1 MKITDVSAYPI
12 AGDRRPYLV
21 VAVDTDEGIYGV
33 GEAGLS
39 GHEETQAAAVQ
50 QLKRVLVGEDPIRSE
65 RLWQRM
71 WRSFFFPARGVLSA
85 AIAAVDIALWD
96 IKGKALGQPVYNLL
110 GGRVRDEV
118 VCYTHLRGGSEP
130 GTAGEPAAVEHARR
144 AVAEGWR
151 FLRFSVNGDGDVLEP
166 TKAARDAAALSAA
179 LRDAVG
185 PDIELLI
192 DVHTRLGLPEATWL
206 CDAMAEHRP
215 YFVEDPLR
223 SEYVE
228 GYRQLRRAT
237 RVPIAAGEQFDSKWT
252 FRPLI
257 EEDLIDYARIDLC
270 NVGGLTEA
278 VKVAAMCE
286 THDIR
291 VAVHNPLGPVN
302 TAACLQF
309 NLALTPFGVQ
319 EQPYVPG
326 IDADVFPTQAFFW
339 RNGALV
345 AEEVPGL
352 GVEFDREAAVAR
364 RFDGSAQLPTLR
376 RADGSFTNW

>member
-1 MKITDVSAYPI
+1 MRITDVTAYPI

-21 VAVDTDEGIYGV
+21 VAVDTDEGVYGV

-39 GHEETQAAAVQ
+39 GHEETQAAAVR
-50 QLKRVLVGEDPIRSE
+50 QLREVLVGEDPFRTE

-71 WRSFFFPARGVLSA
+71 WRSFFFPARGVMSA
-85 AIAAVDIALWD
+85 AIAAIDIALWD
-96 IKGKALGQPVYNLL
+96 IKGKALGQPVHNLL

-118 VCYTHLRGGSEP
+118 ACYTHLRGGFSTTDEKESS
-130 GTAGEPAAVEHARR
+130 AVAAARE

-151 FLRFSVNGDGDVLEP
+151 YLRFGVSGVDDLLEP
-166 TKAARDAAALSAA
+166 TQAAREAAALSAA
-179 LRDAVG
+179 LREAVG
-185 PDIELLI
+185 PDIELMI

-215 YFVEDPLR
+215 YFIEDPLR

-270 NVGGLTEA
+270 NVGGITES

-319 EQPYVPG
+319 EQPYIPG
-326 IDADVFPTQAFFW
+326 VDAEIFPTQAFSW
-339 RNGALV
+339 RAGALV
-345 AEEVPGL
+345 AEDVPGL
-352 GVEFDREAAVAR
+352 GIEFDREAAVAR
-364 RFDGSAQLPTLR
+364 RFEGSATLPTLR